1 MAFKKGFRRDGL
13 ENPLIKDYKGI
24 LTAFVDKLEKK
35 ESVKYLGYSYIIM
48 FIFYGIPCILVG
60 TGLYV
65 WYYLTFLVIISCK
78 YYFKISTFI
87 FNWSYSKLHLK

>member
-1 MAFKKGFRRDGL
+1 MAFKKGFRKDGL

-48 FIFYGIPCILVG
+48 FIFYGISGALLFFGFYIRI
-60 TGLYV
+60 
-65 WYYLTFLVIISCK
+65 FLI
-78 YYFKISTFI
+78 
-87 FNWSYSKLHLK
+87 